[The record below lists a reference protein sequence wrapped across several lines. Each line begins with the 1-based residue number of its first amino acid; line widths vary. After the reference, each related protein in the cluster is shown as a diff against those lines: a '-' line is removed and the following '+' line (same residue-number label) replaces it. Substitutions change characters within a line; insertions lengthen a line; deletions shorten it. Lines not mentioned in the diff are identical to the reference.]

1 MKLPNITIIIAN
13 YNYAKYVG
21 QAIDSAVNQD
31 YEGSINVCVINDGS
45 SDDSWDIIS
54 SRIPDRV
61 EIPDWH
67 LLPTYY
73 RYLTTHRDKAPSI
86 YQSVISEN
94 RIVTAINQENMGASI
109 ARNVGIDLC
118 MEHTDAFC
126 ILDADDEATVDRVS
140 VFVSKWLEN
149 PKETGVVYG
158 DYDILDVSNGRMVRE
173 FKQPFNRE
181 VLMKEC
187 IVHSNALISKSAL
200 LAVREEDG
208 EYYDSELHGPASQ
221 GFIGSVED
229 YDLWIRIS
237 EKFVICHVPKSLS
250 LVRVTGKNQS
260 LNMNMEVYNK
270 NWQVIMSKL
279 QKRNVV

>member
-31 YEGSINVCVINDGS
+31 YEGNINVCVINDGS
-45 SDDSWDIIS
+45 SDDSWDVIS
-54 SRIPDRV
+54 SRIPDCV
-61 EIPDWH
+61 E
-67 LLPTYY
+67 
-73 RYLTTHRDKAPSI
+73 KAPNE

-94 RIVTAINQENMGASI
+94 RVVTAINQENAGASV

-118 MEHTDAFC
+118 MDWTDAFC

-149 PKETGVVYG
+149 PKEIGVVYG
-158 DYDILDVSNGRMVRE
+158 DYDILDVNTGRMVRE
-173 FKQPFNRE
+173 FKQPFDKE

-200 LAVREEDG
+200 LTVVEEDG
-208 EYYDSELHGPASQ
+208 EYYDSALHGPASQ

-237 EKFVICHVPKSLS
+237 EKFIICHVPKSLS
-250 LVRVTGKNQS
+250 LVRVTGENQS

-270 NWQVIMSKL
+270 NWQVIISKL
-279 QKRNVV
+279 QKRNAV